1 MRHKYFLMFLWNNS
15 KINMIFYFVDFLDVM
30 GPDED
35 HESIS
40 NNVYT
45 NVIVGYALYF
55 AK

>member
-1 MRHKYFLMFLWNNS
+1 
-15 KINMIFYFVDFLDVM
+15 M

-35 HESIS
+35 HDSVS

-55 AK
+55 GEYVRCLFVKLAFAYHI